1 MPIDS
6 ILILAAAAEADSGG
20 GNVATEIF
28 DTFDVHWNTFICQ
41 LINFLVVCFVLRK
54 FAYRPVMELLAKR
67 RQRIADGESKL
78 TEIEEQIAAS
88 EKRTQEAIQEAN
100 ERAKRLVEEAKES
113 AAAIGEKKTQ
123 EAATEAKNILAKAE
137 EAAKAERDK
146 IQTELKQEFGRLVAN
161 TTAQVAGKVLNDED
175 QKRINEEALAEVD
188 R

>member
-1 MPIDS
+1 MPLDS
-6 ILILAAAAEADSGG
+6 LLLQAADAEPGG
-20 GNVATEIF
+20 DIF
-28 DTFDVHWNTFICQ
+28 ETFRINWPSFIAQ
-41 LINFLVVCFVLRK
+41 LVNLFIISQVMKK
-54 FAYRPVMELLAKR
+54 FAYGPVMEMLEQR
-67 RQRIADGESKL
+67 RSRIADGESKL
-78 TEIEEQIAAS
+78 AEVEEQIAAS

-113 AAAIGEKKTQ
+113 AAAIGEKKPQ
-123 EAATEAKNILAKAE
+123 EAATEAKNILVKAE

-146 IQTELKQEFGRLVAN
+146 IQAELKQEFGRLVAN

>member
-1 MPIDS
+1 MSIDS
-6 ILILAAAAEADSGG
+6 ILILAAAAEADGGG

-28 DTFDVHWNTFICQ
+28 DTFEVHWNTFICQ
-41 LINFLVVCFVLRK
+41 LVNFLIVCFVLRK
-54 FAYRPVMELLAKR
+54 FMDLLAKR
-67 RQRIADGESKL
+67 RQRIADGEAKL
-78 TEIEEQIAAS
+78 AEVEEQIAAS

-113 AAAIGEKKTQ
+113 ATAIGEKKTQ
-123 EAATEAKNILAKAE
+123 EAAAEAKNILTKAE

-146 IQTELKQEFGRLVAN
+146 IQAELKQEFGRLVAN
-161 TTAQVAGKVLNDED
+161 TTAQVTGKVLNDED